1 MLWLLFTQWWLQRN
15 FYVVWNRLVAAGE
28 VTVTWV
34 PFWGFSIRTDGHCQ
48 YGGYDWAP
56 RVLGI
61 HDYFDLFDK
70 KSTSDS
76 TYKTGF
82 VVQKVKQSAACYFQ
96 NPGKM
101 RVGTRVIH
109 MECGWLTTPTILLPL
124 KGGVCSPP
132 LGLLLAIL
140 TWNHQNVQK
149 WCYVRLREKE
159 VCSFGVGHCYAWSW
173 PLPLGTLRTLPP
185 EWEKPQATCRGHTG
199 MLRLA
204 VLAEFSTCCQHP
216 LPATGV
222 RYFGHQSNWIFR
234 RL

>member
-15 FYVVWNRLVAAGE
+15 FYGVWNRLVAAGE

-34 PFWGFSIRTDGHCQ
+34 PFWGFSIRTDGHCH
-48 YGGYDWAP
+48 YGGNDWAP

-61 HDYFDLFDK
+61 HDYFDFFDQ

-76 TYKTGF
+76 IYKTGF
-82 VVQKVKQSAACYFQ
+82 VVQKAKQSATCYFQ
-96 NPGKM
+96 NSGKM

-109 MECGWLTTPTILLPL
+109 MECGWLTTATVLLPSMD
-124 KGGVCSPP
+124 GVCSPS
-132 LGLLLAIL
+132 LGLLLAFL
-140 TWNHQNVQK
+140 TWNQQNVQK

-159 VCSFGVGHCYAWSW
+159 ACSFWVGHWNACSW

-185 EWEKPQATCRGHTG
+185 GWAKPQAMCRGHTG
-199 MLRLA
+199 MLWLA
-204 VLAEFSTCCQHP
+204 VLAELSTCCQHP

-222 RYFGHQSNWIFR
+222 RYFGHQSNWTCR